1 MPCNKIMVYNK
12 LKLIFI
18 IILPFGVGYLLS
30 FFLRNTNA
38 ILAPELTLTFSLN
51 ATEIGFLTSI
61 FFFAGAAQYI
71 PLAILLDKYGPKNI
85 YIGEIILAII
95 GCIITTYADSYL
107 MLVIGRA
114 FLGLGIGSCLTT
126 ALKSVTIWFPSQF
139 WATANGMI
147 LFSGSIGAILS
158 TKPLQ
163 LFMNFYEWRDLFFI
177 GFIICLI
184 LLSFVILSMPNK
196 KSENQSNDESNF
208 YVYMQIIKNKNFYT
222 LAPVSALGLASF
234 FTIQGLWANGWM
246 ADVAGLSQE
255 EIGLRLLIVAIA
267 MSFGTL
273 GNGALVD
280 YLSKKGF
287 NRAKYLATGLMMLF
301 IVQIFFALNIDTD
314 GYWQWVILGLTGNI
328 GVLVHPILNK
338 TYPPGY
344 SARSISTIAVS
355 TFLLVFIIQ
364 FGIGYILDI
373 WGPNESGAYP
383 VVAYNSAFGMLII
396 IEIIFF
402 GWTLL
407 NIRRLKI
414 NF

>member
-1 MPCNKIMVYNK
+1 MVYNK

-71 PLAILLDKYGPKNI
+71 PLAILLDKYGPKRI

-163 LFMNFYEWRDLFFI
+163 IFMNFYEWRDLFFI
-177 GFIICLI
+177 GFI
-184 LLSFVILSMPNK
+184 V
-196 KSENQSNDESNF
+196 
-208 YVYMQIIKNKNFYT
+208 
-222 LAPVSALGLASF
+222 
-234 FTIQGLWANGWM
+234 
-246 ADVAGLSQE
+246 
-255 EIGLRLLIVAIA
+255 
-267 MSFGTL
+267 
-273 GNGALVD
+273 
-280 YLSKKGF
+280 
-287 NRAKYLATGLMMLF
+287 
-301 IVQIFFALNIDTD
+301 
-314 GYWQWVILGLTGNI
+314 
-328 GVLVHPILNK
+328 
-338 TYPPGY
+338 
-344 SARSISTIAVS
+344 
-355 TFLLVFIIQ
+355 
-364 FGIGYILDI
+364 
-373 WGPNESGAYP
+373 
-383 VVAYNSAFGMLII
+383 
-396 IEIIFF
+396 
-402 GWTLL
+402 
-407 NIRRLKI
+407 
-414 NF
+414 